1 VGEEVLFQGAEAVL
15 VKTVWKNRL
24 VVEKRR
30 ASKKYRLEEI
40 DSMLI
45 SQRTRDEARL
55 IASARAAGV
64 CVPVVY
70 DVDMRRGVLVLEFV
84 EGIRVKEYL
93 GSLESEGQ
101 RKLCSSIGS
110 CVALL
115 HNGGVVHGDLTTSNM
130 IFSKAERIVF
140 IDFGLGAKSE
150 DVESFGVDLHVL
162 MEAFEST
169 HSEFE
174 QCFEWVLEGYERCFA
189 GDAEVVRKKIEQIV
203 RRGRYR

>member
-1 VGEEVLFQGAEAVL
+1 MGEEVLFQGAEAVL
-15 VKTVWKNRL
+15 VKSVWKNRV

-30 ASKKYRLEEI
+30 LNKTYRLKEI
-40 DSMLI
+40 DSVLI

-64 CVPVVY
+64 SVPVVY
-70 DVDMRRGVLVLEFV
+70 DVDMVNGVLVLEFV
-84 EGIRVKEYL
+84 EGIRVKDYL
-93 GSLESEGQ
+93 GSLELKSQ
-101 RKLCSSIGS
+101 RKLCEDIGC
-110 CVALL
+110 CVARL
-115 HNGGVVHGDLTTSNM
+115 HNAGVVHGDLTTSNM
-130 IFSKAERIVF
+130 IFSKEERIVF

-174 QCFEWVLEGYERCFA
+174 QCFEWVLEGYERCFE
-189 GDAEVVRKKIEQIV
+189 GDAGVVSSKIDQIV